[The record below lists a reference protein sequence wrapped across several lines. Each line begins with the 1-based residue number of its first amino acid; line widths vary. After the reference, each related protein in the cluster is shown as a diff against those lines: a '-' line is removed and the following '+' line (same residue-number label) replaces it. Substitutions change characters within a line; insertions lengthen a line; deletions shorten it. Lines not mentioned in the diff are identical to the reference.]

1 MIRYIRVL
9 GAALGGLVGLALA
22 AVQVETASCSATR
35 DYAGAFLAAWVVAW
49 IVVGFA
55 ILPYL
60 TVVPGD
66 LADRARSRTSR
77 PPSSWPPSS
86 ACSSAS

>member
-9 GAALGGLVGLALA
+9 GAALGGLVGLVARRRRA
-22 AVQVETASCSATR
+22 RACSSDAT
-35 DYAGAFLAAWVVAW
+35 YAGALLAAWVIAW

-60 TVVPGD
+60 TIVPGD
-66 LADRARSRTSR
+66 LADLRASRSSR
-77 PPSSWPPSS
+77 PPSSSPPSS
-86 ACSSAS
+86 ACSSAC